1 MQSQAEFHIQGMLC
15 RVVAEESLEAPTDD
29 DSSEEARRALSL
41 DGPRSSLAVLGALVL
56 DGRRYSIV
64 CDASVAASRSG
75 ASARVIDLLTRREL
89 EVAMLVSEGEGNKQ
103 VADRLRLSEW
113 TVSTYLR
120 RIYAKLGVRS
130 RAAMVARLV
139 ARV

>member
-1 MQSQAEFHIQGMLC
+1 MQSHAEFRIQGTLC
-15 RVVAEESLEAPTDD
+15 RVLAEESLDA
-29 DSSEEARRALSL
+29 DSDREPSEQSPPLL
-41 DGPRSSLAVLGALVL
+41 MLGALVL
-56 DGRRYSIV
+56 DGKRYTIV
-64 CDASVAASRSG
+64 CESEATTSNTRTR
-75 ASARVIDLLTRREL
+75 ARVTDLLTRREL

-103 VADRLRLSEW
+103 VADRLCLSEW

-130 RAAMVARLV
+130 RAAMVARIV